1 MGKRRVALA
10 LGSNLGAREAHLAA
24 ARRAIAA
31 ACGAPVAVSRIY
43 ETEPVG
49 PAGQGRYLNQVVV
62 LETDAEAEALVARL
76 LEIERA
82 LGRVRAQRWGP
93 RTIDIDLLLCG
104 DETHAGAL
112 ACVPHPRL
120 AQRGFVLA
128 PLAEVMPDWR
138 HPAQGASV
146 REMLAACDARGVEV
160 WSGAGRA
167 GGEPPDT
174 QLGGA

>member
-10 LGSNLGAREAHLAA
+10 LGSNLGAREAHLDA

-31 ACGAPVAVSRIY
+31 GLGEPVAVSRIY

-62 LETDAEAEALVARL
+62 LESDAGAEVIVERL
-76 LEIERA
+76 LGIERA

-104 DETHAGAL
+104 EETHTGAL
-112 ACVPHPRL
+112 ASVPHPRL
-120 AQRGFVLA
+120 AGRAFVLA

-138 HPAQGASV
+138 HPGSGVSV

-167 GGEPPDT
+167 GRDGRQPD
-174 QLGGA
+174 GAR